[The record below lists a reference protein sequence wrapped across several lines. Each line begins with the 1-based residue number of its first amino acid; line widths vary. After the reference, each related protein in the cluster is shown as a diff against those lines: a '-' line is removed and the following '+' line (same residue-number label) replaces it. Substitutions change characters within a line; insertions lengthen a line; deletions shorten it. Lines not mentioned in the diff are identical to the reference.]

1 MKKTIDIN
9 LAGLRFSLDED
20 AYQRLQAYLRALE
33 SQLAQTVGK
42 EEILADIEGRIAELF
57 TVNLNTGKQVI
68 NLAEVDAVISTM
80 GAPEDFAGDDA
91 EGGRVAGDWQ
101 PLGAEESNKKRLFRD
116 ADDRV
121 VGGVASGLAAY
132 FEVDPVVVRL
142 LWAASIFLG
151 GLGVWLYL
159 IMWVVVPPARTTADR
174 LRMRGEKVNWKNIQK
189 TVEDELNGV
198 ADRVDRFARGEKMG
212 RSQGAR
218 VANEIVQTTGQV
230 LVYIL
235 KFVAKFIGGLFIGLS
250 IAAGIGLTVVTFGR
264 GLTFNGAVIEPEQLG
279 TFLDVFAPDGL
290 TSSTII
296 LLILML
302 LLGPVVGIFTVGARI
317 LFGLPWRHKGLR
329 LAGLVATIVSVVAVV
344 VASFWGVRTAHE
356 FEEESIVTENQTLP
370 EGRTNWRVVTHF
382 APIDEAE
389 ARLHFDDEESDGE
402 WIFTQN
408 QLYTNLVDFTVE
420 SASGSQAYLVVER
433 IAHGASGRV
442 ARERAQKIDYK
453 LDARPDGTLD
463 LNALVGIDR
472 ADKFR
477 GQRVKVTLYLP
488 VGHTVYLDPSTMDV
502 LDDVPNLENT
512 YDHDMVGLTW
522 TMTEGGLTQFSNRS
536 APAPSESKV
545 Y

>member
-1 MKKTIDIN
+1 
-9 LAGLRFSLDED
+9 
-20 AYQRLQAYLRALE
+20 
-33 SQLAQTVGK
+33 
-42 EEILADIEGRIAELF
+42 
-57 TVNLNTGKQVI
+57 
-68 NLAEVDAVISTM
+68 
-80 GAPEDFAGDDA
+80 
-91 EGGRVAGDWQ
+91 
-101 PLGAEESNKKRLFRD
+101 
-116 ADDRV
+116 
-121 VGGVASGLAAY
+121 
-132 FEVDPVVVRL
+132 
-142 LWAASIFLG
+142 
-151 GLGVWLYL
+151 
-159 IMWVVVPPARTTADR
+159 
-174 LRMRGEKVNWKNIQK
+174 MRGEKVNWKNIQK

-370 EGRTNWRVVTHF
+370 DGRTNWRVVTHF

>member
-33 SQLAQTVGK
+33 TQLAQTVGK

-57 TVNLNTGKQVI
+57 TVDLNTGKQVI

-101 PLGAEESNKKRLFRD
+101 PLGAEDSNKKRLFRD

-235 KFVAKFIGGLFIGLS
+235 KFIAKFIGGLFIGLS

-279 TFLDVFAPDGL
+279 TFLDVFAPVGL

-370 EGRTNWRVVTHF
+370 DGRTNWRVVTHF

>member
-121 VGGVASGLAAY
+121 VGGVASGLSAY
-132 FEVDPVVVRL
+132 FDVDPVVVRL

-198 ADRVDRFARGEKMG
+198 ADRVDRFARGEKMS

-235 KFVAKFIGGLFIGLS
+235 KFIAKFIGGLFIGLS

-279 TFLDVFAPDGL
+279 TFLDVFAPVGL

-370 EGRTNWRVVTHF
+370 DGRTNWRVVTHF

-402 WIFTQN
+402 WIFSQN

>member
-370 EGRTNWRVVTHF
+370 EGRANWRVVTHF

>member
-370 EGRTNWRVVTHF
+370 DGRTNWRVVTHF

-502 LDDVPNLENT
+502 LDNVPNLENT

>member
-235 KFVAKFIGGLFIGLS
+235 KFIAKFIGGLFIGLS

-370 EGRTNWRVVTHF
+370 DGRTNWRVVTHF

-536 APAPSESKV
+536 VPAPSESKV

>member
-370 EGRTNWRVVTHF
+370 DGRTNWRVVTHF

>member
-33 SQLAQTVGK
+33 TQLAQTVGK

-101 PLGAEESNKKRLFRD
+101 PVGAEESGKKRLFRD

-121 VGGVASGLAAY
+121 VGGVASGLSAY
-132 FEVDPVVVRL
+132 FDVDPVVVRL

-235 KFVAKFIGGLFIGLS
+235 KFIAKFIGGLFIGLS

-279 TFLDVFAPDGL
+279 TFLDVFAPVGL

-536 APAPSESKV
+536 VLAPSESKV